1 MIRAV
6 RPGRRGRIAL
16 GMAIGAVLALRAPAA
31 DAEFVWVLDNWV
43 FDDGGTATG
52 TLTTDPSG
60 EPLAWSID
68 VAGGKFSALTYS
80 NTAGG
85 MGALSQALQYTLIQD
100 GGLPQERR
108 LMFATS
114 FELNAY
120 GTADVDVGNMLSGE
134 TCISCTPTSRQLVSG
149 TLTAPEPGSAAPAAF
164 AALAGLAATRR
175 GWSRRARGRRRPAA
189 HAPGA
194 PSRR

>member
-68 VAGGKFSALTYS
+68 VAGGQFPALTYS

-85 MGALSQALQYTLIQD
+85 MGALSQALLYTLVQD
-100 GGLPQERR
+100 SGLPSERQ
-108 LMFATS
+108 LMFATT

-120 GTADVDVGNMLSGE
+120 GTVDVDASTMISFE
-134 TCISCTPTSRQLVSG
+134 TCSTCTPTSRLLTSG

-175 GWSRRARGRRRPAA
+175 GWSRRARGRRCPAA
-189 HAPGA
+189 RAPGA